1 MSFQTLE
8 SEKERSE
15 NRTFVGEIEK
25 CS

>member
-25 CS
+25 YS